1 MRRRQDLRR
10 SAVLRCQGQGR
21 ATVYREIER
30 EHTHTAAGAADGYH
44 AIAELRL
51 IGNGGTPRRRTG
63 GEPAGAGS
71 CLPTQI
77 GRVNPKLAPLFS
89 GGFQPSSQHWPLMA
103 GIVSALT
110 DDGACQV
117 GEGRAG
123 VS

>member
-63 GEPAGAGS
+63 GEPAGARS

-77 GRVNPKLAPLFS
+77 GRVNPNWPHWNPPPVMWPRIQWRGGRSSPLI
-89 GGFQPSSQHWPLMA
+89 WPRGCGA
-103 GIVSALT
+103 G
-110 DDGACQV
+110 
-117 GEGRAG
+117 
-123 VS
+123 